1 MIARVN
7 GHLATDAIRARHLKP
22 GKSQE
27 KYLRSPPL
35 EYLLTEQSSR

>member
-7 GHLATDAIRARHLKP
+7 GHLATDAIRARHL
-22 GKSQE
+22 KSQE